1 MNTLYLLLYRLSCIF
16 LAFSLMA
23 FCFTT
28 PYDIMISIC
37 HVAEGAIGLAQS
49 DPEGDKFGSVEAT
62 CEKGISSE
70 TTKRRRGR
78 PKKILKQ
85 TNDSISDRNKGSHRE
100 HIEANEEVDIGGG
113 KDLTNVKTSE
123 PTETQNSTMIIKEVN
138 NNNTA
143 EKNLSKTDRDKSDL
157 VTGMG
162 LHKQENGR
170 LTEIIEKA
178 TFSTV
183 HKFYKRRSC
192 NQTLGSRKR

>member
-1 MNTLYLLLYRLSCIF
+1 
-16 LAFSLMA
+16 MA

-28 PYDIMISIC
+28 PYDVMISIC
-37 HVAEGAIGLAQS
+37 HVAEGAIELTQS
-49 DPEGDKFGSVEAT
+49 NPEGDKFGSVEAT

-70 TTKRRRGR
+70 TMKQRRGR

-85 TNDSISDRNKGSHRE
+85 TNDSISDRDKGSQKE
-100 HIEANEEVDIGGG
+100 HIEAKDDVDISGG

-123 PTETQNSTMIIKEVN
+123 CTEMQNSTMIIKEVN
-138 NNNTA
+138 NSTA
-143 EKNLSKTDRDKSDL
+143 EKNLSKTEGDKSDL
-157 VTGMG
+157 VTSSMS

-170 LTEIIEKA
+170 LTEVSEKA

-192 NQTLGSRKR
+192 NRTLGSRKR

>member
-1 MNTLYLLLYRLSCIF
+1 
-16 LAFSLMA
+16 MA

-28 PYDIMISIC
+28 PYDVMISIS
-37 HVAEGAIGLAQS
+37 HVAEGAIGLTQS

-70 TTKRRRGR
+70 TMKRRRGR

-85 TNDSISDRNKGSHRE
+85 TNDSISDRDKGSHKE
-100 HIEANEEVDIGGG
+100 HIEAKDDVDISGG

-123 PTETQNSTMIIKEVN
+123 RTETQNSTVIIKEV

-143 EKNLSKTDRDKSDL
+143 EKNLSKTEGDKSDL
-157 VTGMG
+157 LTSMG

-170 LTEIIEKA
+170 LTEVSEEA

-192 NQTLGSRKR
+192 NQTLGSRKKIN